1 MKFLIYLPLIFLA
14 TGCTTLSVI
23 DTTADPRFLIRDAFN
38 DPKLDHAHW
47 GVKIESLADGE
58 IWYQRNANRMFM
70 PASNQKILTSAA
82 ALHVL
87 GPEFRY
93 TTRLWRRGE
102 IEGPVLRGDL
112 IVKGNG
118 DPTFYD
124 RFHDDPRA
132 PFRAWAQRLLELGIR
147 RIDGNIIGDDNSY
160 DDQRYGYGWALNYLD
175 TWYAAESG
183 ALQFNENYLDLTFTP
198 PTSLDQDLTITPNVE
213 SAYFQIHN
221 KTKLSTEEETR
232 IRISRP
238 FASNEI
244 TVSGIVKVG
253 TPSFERSPSIYN
265 PTLFYVTV
273 LKETFEAQG
282 IEVTG
287 KAIDCDDL
295 TSWTFQP
302 KEKDLLI
309 SHESPRLAAIL
320 KGLMKRS
327 QNMYAE
333 TLVRTLAWHRSGLG
347 SYERGRAEVET
358 ALAEM
363 GIDPGTYAFMDGSGL
378 TRYDLVSP
386 DQIVT
391 LLKRMRQSDHWETWK
406 DLQPIAGVD
415 GTLKNRMKETAA
427 AGNVRAKTGTIS
439 NVRCLSGYVTT
450 ADEEELVFSF
460 MLNGHLTSSRSADAI
475 TDKVLTLLSEYS
487 EK

>member
-14 TGCTTLSVI
+14 TGCTTLSVV

-47 GVKIESLADGE
+47 GVKIESLADGK

-232 IRISRP
+232 IRICRP
-238 FASNEI
+238 
-244 TVSGIVKVG
+244 
-253 TPSFERSPSIYN
+253 
-265 PTLFYVTV
+265 
-273 LKETFEAQG
+273 
-282 IEVTG
+282 
-287 KAIDCDDL
+287 
-295 TSWTFQP
+295 
-302 KEKDLLI
+302 
-309 SHESPRLAAIL
+309 
-320 KGLMKRS
+320 
-327 QNMYAE
+327 
-333 TLVRTLAWHRSGLG
+333 
-347 SYERGRAEVET
+347 
-358 ALAEM
+358 
-363 GIDPGTYAFMDGSGL
+363 
-378 TRYDLVSP
+378 
-386 DQIVT
+386 
-391 LLKRMRQSDHWETWK
+391 
-406 DLQPIAGVD
+406 
-415 GTLKNRMKETAA
+415 
-427 AGNVRAKTGTIS
+427 
-439 NVRCLSGYVTT
+439 
-450 ADEEELVFSF
+450 
-460 MLNGHLTSSRSADAI
+460 
-475 TDKVLTLLSEYS
+475 
-487 EK
+487 